1 MSYYAFIIS
10 FLFLYDVNINMV
22 NIGNRS
28 EITIN
33 FVSFCYLSILCI
45 NGSVFMLNFSF
56 QFIRICNAHIHSTHM
71 VCKNKT
77 SAGC

>member
-10 FLFLYDVNINMV
+10 FLFLYGVNINMV

-33 FVSFCYLSILCI
+33 FISFCYLSILCI
-45 NGSVFMLNFSF
+45 NGSVFMLNFS
-56 QFIRICNAHIHSTHM
+56 C
-71 VCKNKT
+71 
-77 SAGC
+77 